1 MHNGADL
8 AISET
13 SYRWC
18 VRVFSFLY
26 NHLGITIT
34 LHDHANLAQDGQIFL
49 FNHFARFE
57 TVVPQY
63 LLYKETEAYCRC
75 VASAEFFQGNDSV
88 ANFLRGVGAVP
99 NDREGI
105 LPFLAAEVLRGRK
118 IIMFPE
124 GGIVKDRD
132 VMDGG
137 GDFSIF
143 SITAQKRRK
152 HHKGAAAIAI
162 TLELFKKR
170 ILSTHAEGNMAR
182 LERWRSALGL
192 ETINAL
198 LDAAHKPTLVVP
210 ANITFFPIRVSDNI
224 LLKGAEMFTRG
235 LRSKFKEELVIEGN
249 ILLGKTDMDVRFSAA
264 LKPKF
269 YDSWWERL
277 LLKRVFENI
286 HSLENLFNMRQET
299 SGWADRLFTRL
310 MQRRILG
317 LRDDVM
323 REMYAGVTV
332 NLSHIAST
340 LILEILE
347 GGDDTVMR
355 DQFHRA
361 LYFAIKNVQNEQ
373 SSHLHQGLL
382 DPTSYRGLRAGLNL
396 EFNQFIELATSSGL
410 VEETSTEYRFLP
422 KLRQDHGYHEVRLE
436 NMVEVYANEVTPL
449 SAVRQAVRAA
459 NNAVASPHKP
469 ALAQFRFDDELRIY
483 DWRRRLYTKPEHEEI
498 NQKETA
504 TAESR
509 PYLLLPPDHRAVGI
523 VLVHGFLASPAE
535 LFDFGH
541 RLAKLGYPVFGV
553 RLAGHGTSPWDLRD
567 RDWRKWLNSV
577 RRAFDVMDCFVDR
590 ICLVG
595 FSTGG
600 VLSLRLAAEHPAGLA
615 GVASV
620 AAPLQFKN
628 KNLIYVPVIHGAN
641 VIAKWASPL
650 EGVKPFLLNESENP
664 AVNYRHIPV
673 RGLYELRL
681 AVDDL
686 KGHLADVRC
695 PVTVIQGDDDP
706 VVKPESADQ
715 IMAALGSKDKELHW
729 VSSNRHGILR
739 EDIGDTQN
747 TVISFI
753 DALEKGGNIDVLEKG
768 ENAVEDHAA
777 AVR

>member
-264 LKPKF
+264 LKP
-269 YDSWWERL
+269 
-277 LLKRVFENI
+277 
-286 HSLENLFNMRQET
+286 Q
-299 SGWADRLFTRL
+299 
-310 MQRRILG
+310 IL
-317 LRDDVM
+317 
-323 REMYAGVTV
+323 
-332 NLSHIAST
+332 
-340 LILEILE
+340 
-347 GGDDTVMR
+347 
-355 DQFHRA
+355 
-361 LYFAIKNVQNEQ
+361 
-373 SSHLHQGLL
+373 
-382 DPTSYRGLRAGLNL
+382 
-396 EFNQFIELATSSGL
+396 
-410 VEETSTEYRFLP
+410 
-422 KLRQDHGYHEVRLE
+422 
-436 NMVEVYANEVTPL
+436 
-449 SAVRQAVRAA
+449 
-459 NNAVASPHKP
+459 
-469 ALAQFRFDDELRIY
+469 
-483 DWRRRLYTKPEHEEI
+483 
-498 NQKETA
+498 
-504 TAESR
+504 
-509 PYLLLPPDHRAVGI
+509 
-523 VLVHGFLASPAE
+523 
-535 LFDFGH
+535 
-541 RLAKLGYPVFGV
+541 
-553 RLAGHGTSPWDLRD
+553 
-567 RDWRKWLNSV
+567 
-577 RRAFDVMDCFVDR
+577 
-590 ICLVG
+590 
-595 FSTGG
+595 
-600 VLSLRLAAEHPAGLA
+600 
-615 GVASV
+615 
-620 AAPLQFKN
+620 
-628 KNLIYVPVIHGAN
+628 
-641 VIAKWASPL
+641 
-650 EGVKPFLLNESENP
+650 
-664 AVNYRHIPV
+664 
-673 RGLYELRL
+673 
-681 AVDDL
+681 
-686 KGHLADVRC
+686 
-695 PVTVIQGDDDP
+695 
-706 VVKPESADQ
+706 
-715 IMAALGSKDKELHW
+715 
-729 VSSNRHGILR
+729 
-739 EDIGDTQN
+739 
-747 TVISFI
+747 
-753 DALEKGGNIDVLEKG
+753 
-768 ENAVEDHAA
+768 
-777 AVR
+777 